1 MWWAIVTV
9 TTVGYG
15 DVVPE
20 TTVGRLVGAG
30 LMLVGV
36 SAIPIAT
43 SLVVSVFITRMQEKL
58 REQDSAERAEIIRH
72 IERLELM
79 LERMS
84 ESGGPKA

>member
-1 MWWAIVTV
+1 LWAIVTV

-20 TTVGRLVGAG
+20 TTPGRLVASG

-43 SLVVSVFITRMQEKL
+43 SLVVSVFITRMQEKQRAQDAAD
-58 REQDSAERAEIIRH
+58 REAIVRH
-72 IERLELM
+72 
-79 LERMS
+79 LERIEQMLDRMG
-84 ESGGPKA
+84 ETAGPNA